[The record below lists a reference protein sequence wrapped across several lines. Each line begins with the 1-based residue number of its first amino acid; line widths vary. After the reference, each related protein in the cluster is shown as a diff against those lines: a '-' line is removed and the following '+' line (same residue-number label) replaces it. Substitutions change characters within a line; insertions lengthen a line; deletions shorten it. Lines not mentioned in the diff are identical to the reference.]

1 MTAAGPA
8 DDGVA
13 PIVAAALAEDL
24 DERGDLTGALL
35 DDDVVASAAI
45 VAREPGVLAGVTC
58 AVEAFAQVDPTL
70 EVVVLRDDGARLQVG
85 DVVATVGGRLA
96 SIVAAER
103 TALNFVGHLSGVATA
118 TRSLVDA
125 VASADRH
132 VAVLDTRKTTP
143 GLRRLEKAAVRAG
156 GGTNHRA
163 SLSESVL
170 LKDNHLGVL
179 GITEGVAR
187 ARARWPGVRVQV
199 ECDTL
204 DQLDEAVAAGAD
216 AVLLDNMAPGLAAAC
231 VARVRA
237 ARPGVFVEASGGITV
252 ATAPEFARAG
262 VDAVSSGAL
271 THSARALDLGLDLC
285 EG

>member
-1 MTAAGPA
+1 MTAAVPA

-13 PIVAAALAEDL
+13 PLVAAALAEDL

-45 VAREPGVLAGVTC
+45 VAREVGVLAGVAC

-70 EVVVLRDDGARLQVG
+70 EVVVLRDDGARLEVD

-103 TALNFVGHLSGVATA
+103 TALNFMGHLSGIATA

-125 VASADRH
+125 VASADHH

-170 LKDNHLGVL
+170 LKDNHLGAL
-179 GITEGVAR
+179 GITEAVAR

-216 AVLLDNMAPGLAAAC
+216 AVLLDNMTPELAAAC

-237 ARPGVFVEASGGITV
+237 VRPGIFVEASGGITV
-252 ATAPEFARAG
+252 ATAPEFAAAG

-271 THSARALDLGLDLC
+271 THSARALDLGLDLH